1 MAMNAAAN
9 TLENNMQ
16 SPPTGIQAG
25 IANPSLQKE
34 GADSS
39 GDKMKVSRRFLSPF
53 DEVHVFVRLF
63 VDARELP
70 RDDRPSSGRVR

>member
-39 GDKMKVSRRFLSPF
+39 GDKMKVSRRSLSPF
-53 DEVHVFVRLF
+53 EDVHV
-63 VDARELP
+63 
-70 RDDRPSSGRVR
+70 RVRSSIDA